1 MLPRHVHAVTW
12 KSGRKAYYWH
22 RFRGTPR
29 AEKPVRLPGDP
40 ASAEFWDAIRALEA
54 GPKPQGGIARMI
66 AAYQA
71 SPHYQGLA
79 MATRR
84 EYGRYL
90 STLDQALGQF
100 ETAELLPAH
109 VAGFRD
115 DLGQTPA
122 KANAYVKAIAAL
134 YAWGRERGFAVTN
147 PADGISKLKLGQY
160 RPWPQWA
167 WRISQ
172 KHFRPE
178 LRLAC
183 GLALY
188 TGQRL
193 GDVLAMKLGDIR
205 KGAITVRQAKTGKTL
220 QIPLHRDALPL
231 IEQLK
236 RAAAP

>member
-1 MLPRHVHAVTW
+1 MIRPT
-12 KSGRKAYYWH
+12 
-22 RFRGTPR
+22 
-29 AEKPVRLPGDP
+29 E
-40 ASAEFWDAIRALEA
+40 AEFEELKRQRALNIE
-54 GPKPQGGIARMI
+54 KIVRDVHERMGW
-66 AAYQA
+66 
-71 SPHYQGLA
+71 PL
-79 MATRR
+79 T
-84 EYGRYL
+84 
-90 STLDQALGQF
+90 
-100 ETAELLPAH
+100 ELHAH